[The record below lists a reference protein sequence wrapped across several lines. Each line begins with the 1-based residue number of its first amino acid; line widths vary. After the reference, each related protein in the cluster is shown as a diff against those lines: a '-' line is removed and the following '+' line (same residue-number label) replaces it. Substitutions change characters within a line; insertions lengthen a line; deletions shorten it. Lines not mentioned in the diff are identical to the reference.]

1 MVNAMNEKIRNFDWK
16 SPVVSTA
23 IAMIV
28 LMIIFGILNPAFWK
42 MSNILTILLNASVIG
57 IFASGMTMVI
67 ISGNIDL
74 STTSTAAVGVMAFGV
89 LYSKGVPI
97 LTGCI
102 VALLVSTVCGC
113 INGILVAKAHLN
125 SLMAT
130 TGTQLI
136 YRAVAYIFT
145 DIKTIT
151 LTNDK
156 FFAFGRMTV
165 LRVPVSVF
173 YMLGVMA
180 VVGYI
185 LSSTAFGRRVY
196 AVGGNIQ
203 ASYYSGIKI
212 ERTQIQIFT
221 IMGLISGFA
230 GIVTAAQSAACAPI
244 TLTGREFDFISPCVI
259 GGIAMSGGK
268 GRIIGTL
275 IGCLLLAVVS
285 NGMVLVGLQ
294 SYWQSLVKGMILIFA
309 MLVDTLRNKQSL
321 A

>member
-1 MVNAMNEKIRNFDWK
+1 MNEKIRNFDWK

-156 FFAFGRMTV
+156 F
-165 LRVPVSVF
+165 LP
-173 YMLGVMA
+173 LGA
-180 VVGYI
+180 
-185 LSSTAFGRRVY
+185 
-196 AVGGNIQ
+196 
-203 ASYYSGIKI
+203 
-212 ERTQIQIFT
+212 
-221 IMGLISGFA
+221 
-230 GIVTAAQSAACAPI
+230 
-244 TLTGREFDFISPCVI
+244 
-259 GGIAMSGGK
+259 
-268 GRIIGTL
+268 
-275 IGCLLLAVVS
+275 
-285 NGMVLVGLQ
+285 
-294 SYWQSLVKGMILIFA
+294 
-309 MLVDTLRNKQSL
+309 
-321 A
+321 